1 MQKISGIKT
10 SALHSPRKWNFNDL
24 PTSLIYANTF
34 EMTQTLTEDDIYRT
48 STQYRLWSFSP
59 ESLASLRKKTHDIA
73 IKRAHRYAGQRPAG
87 DGVAVVSNGDGE
99 HIELLSEEEELR
111 LVQRY
116 CDQIRSTSDHLKWP
130 VNVKA
135 TAVQYLKRFYL
146 SNSCMT
152 YPPKEIYKT
161 VLFLASKTEATHIT
175 VSDYARRISSDP
187 EQVLAPE
194 YKVMQALRF
203 TLDVRQP
210 FRGLKGVLM
219 EMLNMADGMVGT
231 PNSVDS
237 QDGKDLQSEMMELS
251 TPPSGRKTQ
260 WTPPSSGNMDQKHLN
275 DRVQAAYSAA
285 RLLLDAPALLTD
297 VYFLYTPS
305 QILLAAMH
313 VADEPLTSLY
323 LSTKLPMSSPTRPK
337 ILATIDACAD
347 MLSSF
352 DQSKV
357 LTKDERAELEQKL
370 ERCRDPS
377 TKDLIKAF
385 AAMKQDGG
393 EDGKM
398 DENVAKRRK
407 LEREKNEKDDLFGP
421 SLSKATNGANG

>member
-1 MQKISGIKT
+1 
-10 SALHSPRKWNFNDL
+10 
-24 PTSLIYANTF
+24 
-34 EMTQTLTEDDIYRT
+34 MTQTLSEDDIYRT

-73 IKRAHRYAGQRPAG
+73 IERARRYAGQRASENG
-87 DGVAVVSNGDGE
+87 ATAVANGDGE
-99 HIELLSEEEELR
+99 HVELLTQEDELR

-135 TAVQYLKRFYL
+135 TGVQYLKRFYL

-161 VLFLASKTEATHIT
+161 ILYLASKTEATHIT

-210 FRGLKGVLM
+210 YRGLKGVLM
-219 EMLNMADGMVGT
+219 EMLNMAEGMVGV
-231 PNSVDS
+231 PGGQDS
-237 QDGKDLQSEMMELS
+237 QGGKELQTAMMELP
-251 TPPSGRKTQ
+251 TPPAESKTS
-260 WTPPSSGNMDQKHLN
+260 WKPPSSGQMNEKQLN
-275 DRVQAAYSAA
+275 DRIQASYTAA

-297 VYFLYTPS
+297 AYFLFTPS

-313 VADEPLTSLY
+313 VADEPLMSFY
-323 LSTKLPMSSPTRPK
+323 LSTKLPISLPTRPK
-337 ILATIDACAD
+337 ILATIETCAEV
-347 MLSSF
+347 LRSF

-357 LTKDERAELEQKL
+357 LTKDERTELELKL
-370 ERCRDPS
+370 ERCRDPG
-377 TKDLIKAF
+377 TKDLVKAF
-385 AAMKQDGG
+385 AAMKQDGDEG
-393 EDGKM
+393 GKM

-407 LEREKNEKDDLFGP
+407 LERENNEKEGDDLFGP
-421 SLSKATNGANG
+421 NLSKAANG